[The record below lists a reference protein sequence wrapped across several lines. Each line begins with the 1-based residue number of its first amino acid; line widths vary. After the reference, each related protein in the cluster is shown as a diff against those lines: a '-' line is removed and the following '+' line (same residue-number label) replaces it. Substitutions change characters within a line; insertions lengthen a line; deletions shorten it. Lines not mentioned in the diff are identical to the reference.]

1 MRENEQNKDA
11 SSSVSMSAPRR
22 DVAAVAG
29 NGELQFVRE
38 VIRKTGGE
46 NGKHFAPPLNQA
58 RDTHTPRASKL
69 PHHSASRV
77 GPQSTNADPHARLPA
92 AILWSH
98 TATTW
103 HWTSCHL
110 SVCPS
115 FMNFMN
121 HIMTDNNNRQGMME
135 TISRNCAVHIQPG
148 KLFLYSCS
156 DALRKM

>member
-1 MRENEQNKDA
+1 
-11 SSSVSMSAPRR
+11 MSAPRR
-22 DVAAVAG
+22 DVVAVAG

-38 VIRKTGGE
+38 VIGRTGGE
-46 NGKHFAPPLNQA
+46 NGKHFAPPLSQA

-92 AILWSH
+92 ASR

-110 SVCPS
+110 SVCLS
-115 FMNFMN
+115 FMNN
-121 HIMTDNNNRQGMME
+121 IMTDNNRQGMME
-135 TISRNCAVHIQPG
+135 IISRNCAVHIQPG
-148 KLFLYSCS
+148 KLFLYFCLG
-156 DALRKM
+156 ALCEM